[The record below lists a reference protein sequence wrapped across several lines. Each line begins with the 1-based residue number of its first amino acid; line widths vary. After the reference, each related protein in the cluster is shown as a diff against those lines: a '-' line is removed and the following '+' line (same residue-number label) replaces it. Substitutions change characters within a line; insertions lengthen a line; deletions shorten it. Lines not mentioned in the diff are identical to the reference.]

1 MTRQPG
7 ARVIAGCLSRSAA
20 RSSGVGLAGSGMF
33 ILNPPYTLHAQ
44 LLEVLPWLTEVLG
57 QYDGANYLLEEK
69 AA

>member
-1 MTRQPG
+1 
-7 ARVIAGCLSRSAA
+7 
-20 RSSGVGLAGSGMF
+20 MF